1 MSDPLER
8 FRNIGSGA
16 EAPDPQLIRERAQ
29 RIQMRRYQAV
39 GAFALIFVLLAGF
52 ALFRPT
58 NVQNNLAGP
67 KVSPTPKLE
76 QVEENAQSAPLSEIA
91 AGRTATT
98 PNAAEQD
105 TASSSGSRSAVGA
118 EGGRSGTGLRAELAL
133 SNGTASTTM
142 PVVIRLTVCNDS
154 NSNITLTFSTS
165 QRYDFEVK
173 NSSDQVVWRW
183 SADKL
188 FQQAEGSETFSPGC
202 RLLGE
207 ESWNATQDDG
217 RPAPPG
223 SYDVTGVVTYR
234 DPIRSAPKKV
244 CAVTC

>member
-1 MSDPLER
+1 MSDPLESL
-8 FRNIGSGA
+8 RNITPGA
-16 EAPDPQLIRERAQ
+16 EAPDPQLIRERAH

-58 NVQNNLAGP
+58 NVPNNLAGP
-67 KVSPTPKLE
+67 KVSPIPNLE

-91 AGRTATT
+91 AGQTATT

-105 TASSSGSRSAVGA
+105 TASLSGSKSAVGA
-118 EGGRSGTGLRAELAL
+118 QGGTSGTGLRAELEL
-133 SNGTASTTM
+133 SNESTSSSM
-142 PVVIRLTVCNDS
+142 PVVMRLKACNDT
-154 NSNITLTFSTS
+154 NSNITLKFSTS

-183 SADKL
+183 SADKR

-207 ESWNATQDDG
+207 ESWNTTQNDG

-223 SYDVTGVVTYR
+223 SYDVTGIVTYR
-234 DPIRSAPKKV
+234 DPIRSAPKRV